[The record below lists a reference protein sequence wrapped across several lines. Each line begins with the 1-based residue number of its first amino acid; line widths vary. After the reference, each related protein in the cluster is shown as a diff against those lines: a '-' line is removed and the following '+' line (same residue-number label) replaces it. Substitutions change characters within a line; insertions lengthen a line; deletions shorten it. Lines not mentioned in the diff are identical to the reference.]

1 MKLSPIIMIA
11 GFVWT
16 ASTCAAFASTFF
28 DDGLAHFKAGRFDLS
43 ARALAAAVAR
53 DPASQITR
61 YYLACSLVK
70 AKDHRRAV
78 EEYRVAY
85 LLDPTSIT
93 GQYCRKA
100 LSGYKAAIPD
110 ATEAK
115 RLRQE
120 LASRAPASSIVSGGG
135 DLAQSMETI
144 RRQADFEKEKHR
156 SDQLRREKIVR
167 GLADAELR
175 AIDQQMQEQ
184 IARLSD
190 PIIFTPGPRA
200 NPLLLD
206 PELLKQKEDQIRK
219 SAQEEKERILRALDE
234 KTERYKG
241 IQKSRD
247 VALDEVAANL
257 QTQMVSSPRGGVQLQ
272 PAGTGLYVRNYL
284 PAGVKPPPE
293 VRSAVVRMVSQGS
306 SDDDNGA
313 GAKNAVQKGDP
324 VPAANGS
331 VTGTVLRPFD
341 HRVVN
346 GKLIL
351 PD

>member
-1 MKLSPIIMIA
+1 MRVSPIIAIA

-16 ASTCAAFASTFF
+16 ASIGPAVASTFF
-28 DDGLAHFKAGRFDLS
+28 DDGLAYFKAGRFDLC
-43 ARALAAAVAR
+43 ARAMSAAVAR
-53 DPASQITR
+53 DPASQIAR

-85 LLDPTSIT
+85 LLDPTSVT
-93 GQYCRKA
+93 GGYCKKA

-110 ATEAK
+110 LAEAK
-115 RLRQE
+115 QLARE
-120 LASRAPASSIVSGGG
+120 LAARQPVKTVSGGR
-135 DLAQSMETI
+135 DLEQSMETI
-144 RRQADFEKEKHR
+144 RRQADFEKGKHL
-156 SDQLRREKIVR
+156 SDQLQREKISR
-167 GLADAELR
+167 RLADAELR

-190 PIIFTPGPRA
+190 PIIFTPEPRA
-200 NPLLLD
+200 NPLLIY

-257 QTQMVSSPRGGVQLQ
+257 QTQMTSSPRGGVQLQ

-284 PAGVKPPPE
+284 PAGVKPPSD
-293 VRSAVVRMVSQGS
+293 VRAAVVRMVSQS
-306 SDDDNGA
+306 SAEVERKEPPRN
-313 GAKNAVQKGDP
+313 
-324 VPAANGS
+324 S
-331 VTGTVLRPFD
+331 VTGTMLRPFD
-341 HRVVN
+341 YKVVN
-346 GKLIL
+346 GKLLL

>member
-11 GFVWT
+11 GFVLS
-16 ASTCAAFASTFF
+16 ASTGAASASTFY
-28 DDGLAHFKAGRFDLS
+28 DDGLAYFKAGRFDLS

-70 AKDHRRAV
+70 ARDHRRAV

-85 LLDPTSIT
+85 LLDPTSVT

-110 ATEAK
+110 ANEAK

-120 LASRAPASSIVSGGG
+120 LASRTPASSFFGGG
-135 DLAQSMETI
+135 HELAQSMETI
-144 RRQADFEKEKHR
+144 RRQADFEKGKHR
-156 SDQLRREKIVR
+156 TDQLQREKIVR

-175 AIDQQMQEQ
+175 AIDQQMEEQ

-190 PIIFTPGPRA
+190 PIIFTPEPRA
-200 NPLLLD
+200 NPLLIY

-257 QTQMVSSPRGGVQLQ
+257 QTQMVSSTRGGVQLQ

-284 PAGVKPPPE
+284 PVGTKPPAE

-306 SDDDNGA
+306 SDDENGIET
-313 GAKNAVQKGDP
+313 KNAARNP
-324 VPAANGS
+324 EPANSS
-331 VTGTVLRPFD
+331 VTGAVLRPFD

-346 GKLIL
+346 GKVML